1 MVLQFVLLYVHVV
14 MFVYSAT
21 GEEYVERG
29 SVYTLWRDSKR
40 RLSYEESDMRFHSD
54 GVNMII
60 TQRQENKIFVLNTQN
75 RNPYKNLDI
84 NTSGI
89 RSDQP
94 KYRLEPSSLILM
106 SSPRTN
112 Y

>member
-1 MVLQFVLLYVHVV
+1 MVLQFELLYVHVV

-29 SVYTLWRDSKR
+29 SVYTLWRDSER
-40 RLSYEESDMRFHSD
+40 RLSYGESDMRFHSD

-75 RNPYKNLDI
+75 RNFYKNLDI

-94 KYRLEPSSLILM
+94 KYRLEPSGLILM